1 MASECVRRDEDRSC
15 GTGWIVVNPEENRHP
30 HVTQWPQPKDSRP
43 GQEELPG
50 VPSEGRT

>member
-15 GTGWIVVNPEENRHP
+15 GTGWIVVNLKRIGTHTSLSGLNLK
-30 HVTQWPQPKDSRP
+30 TA
-43 GQEELPG
+43 GQDREELPG